1 MMIKSMTAFAKQQLQ
16 RKAGTISWEI
26 RSVNSRYLDVNLRLP
41 ELFRPLEPKL
51 RQLSSKYLQRGKV
64 DVTLR
69 YQAGEVTN
77 REIVVNRSMVKG
89 LKNALGKL
97 EQRGIKAKY
106 TDPLRI
112 LSWSGVMQV
121 IEGDQ
126 SAILKNSLSLFTK
139 TLKELDQARIRE
151 GKNLQKL
158 IEQRLSKMRVELTS
172 VHKKIPGIL
181 QKQRNKL
188 LNKFNE
194 LKLEFDSKRLEQEM
208 LFMAQKIDV
217 DEELDRLET
226 HIKEIRRILTKGGV
240 AGKRLDFLMQEM
252 NREANT
258 LGAKSVSEITTKTSV
273 ELKVLIEQMRE
284 QIQNVE

>member
-1 MMIKSMTAFAKQQLQ
+1 MTAFAKQQLQ
-16 RKAGTISWEI
+16 RKAGTVSWEI

-51 RQLSSKYLQRGKV
+51 RQMAAKHLQRGKI

-69 YQAGEVTN
+69 YQMGEVTN

-97 EQRGIKAKY
+97 EQMGMKSKY

-112 LSWSGVMQV
+112 LNWPGVMQV

-126 SAILKNSLSLFTK
+126 SAMFKNILSLFNK
-139 TLKELDQARIRE
+139 TLKELDLAKIRE
-151 GKNLQKL
+151 GNNLQKF
-158 IEQRLSKMRVELTS
+158 IGQRLSGMHTEVMGIR
-172 VHKKIPGIL
+172 KKLPKIL
-181 QKQRNKL
+181 QKQRDKL
-188 LNKFNE
+188 LSKFNE

-208 LFMAQKIDV
+208 LFLTQKMDV
-217 DEELDRLET
+217 EEELDRLGA
-226 HIKEIRRILTKGGV
+226 HIKEVRRILTKGGV

-258 LGAKSVSEITTKTSV
+258 LGAKSVSEITTKTSI

-284 QIQNVE
+284 QIQNIE